1 MRAFACAPES
11 VRLLPQGQQTRTS
24 RRGPMAR
31 TCGRSASAAAVAL
44 LVAAIACNDSQN
56 PASPKIEAWGTPP
69 PQNGELRGVGFIGSG
84 TDVQAFGFDVKSMQA
99 RITGLFL
106 GAEPST
112 MATLITGPTEAGT
125 SLTGFRSSSSFCIDP
140 SHGPEFDAL
149 GHPVEGRTVDTS
161 VACTGR
167 RGDNRPAGFCVG
179 NL

>member
-31 TCGRSASAAAVAL
+31 ACGRSASAAAVAL

-125 SLTGFRSSSSFCIDP
+125 SFTGVRPRSSICI
-140 SHGPEFDAL
+140 GPKPGAEFDAVCHL
-149 GHPVEGRTVDTS
+149 VEGAT
-161 VACTGR
+161 
-167 RGDNRPAGFCVG
+167 AGSPRAYTLEG
-179 NL
+179 

>member
-31 TCGRSASAAAVAL
+31 ACGRSASAAAVAL

-112 MATLITGPTEAGT
+112 MATLITGPTEAASAVLGVRPT
-125 SLTGFRSSSSFCIDP
+125 SSL
-140 SHGPEFDAL
+140 
-149 GHPVEGRTVDTS
+149 
-161 VACTGR
+161 CTGPKHR
-167 RGDNRPAGFCVG
+167 DGIDDLCTLVA
-179 NL
+179 